1 MSTAQ
6 GMGSFTS
13 AVVRRWPIV
22 AGALIAGVLVSGAF
36 ALTDRAEPTWEGSV
50 TVRYIPPSGVA
61 GAPTPDTFVA
71 MALSP
76 SLQQSVAESIGVDP
90 VEMTGSVNAAI
101 SPRDRTM
108 VEIRVE
114 APSEDAAAA
123 RVQAIADAAVA
134 GALEPVDRHTEYWE
148 DTRIA
153 EAERKLEMAI
163 HRSETLRQQI
173 DALPGSAS
181 DRRSFEDQ
189 FYVNE
194 LRIADFTAALEHDRF
209 LLEGMRAAVTVVE
222 DTAVE
227 PKRTLVYDLT
237 GIVRGALVGAFAGA
251 LVAAVAARRE
261 TSG

>member
-1 MSTAQ
+1 
-6 GMGSFTS
+6 
-13 AVVRRWPIV
+13 
-22 AGALIAGVLVSGAF
+22 
-36 ALTDRAEPTWEGSV
+36 
-50 TVRYIPPSGVA
+50 
-61 GAPTPDTFVA
+61 
-71 MALSP
+71 
-76 SLQQSVAESIGVDP
+76 
-90 VEMTGSVNAAI
+90 MTGSVNAAI

-114 APSEDAAAA
+114 APSEDDAAA
-123 RVQAIADAAVA
+123 RVQAIADAAIA
-134 GALEPVDRHTEYWE
+134 EALEPVDRHTEYWE

-163 HRSETLRQQI
+163 RRSETLRQQI
-173 DALPGSAS
+173 DALPGNAI
-181 DRRSFEDQ
+181 DLRSFEDQ
-189 FYVNE
+189 LYTNE
-194 LRIADFTAALEHDRF
+194 LRIADYTADLEHDRF